1 MGNSQ
6 SNINSIIKIGYEDV
20 QESIKNNECLLI
32 NTLKKEE
39 QHCLISNTVNVEKE
53 EEIINNLVHNSLL
66 QKKIIIYG
74 KNATDDSVFNTYNKL
89 KGLGFYNLYI
99 YIGGLFE
106 WLLLQDIYS
115 EEFFPTSSK
124 ITDILKYKGER
135 KMNLLLLQ

>member
-53 EEIINNLVHNSLL
+53 EEIINTLLKKSLFN
-66 QKKIIIYG
+66 KKIIIYG
-74 KNATDDSVFNTYNKL
+74 KNAIDDSVFDTYHKL
-89 KGLGFYNLYI
+89 KGLGFCNIYI